1 MAHFRGTPII
11 IVPAAATSAIT
22 LHNAA
27 AFLQDG
33 RYLTPAEARAAAGS
47 EPKPAKVTIRRRD
60 GRGVLCQ
67 YHVIDNV
74 ALLQRADWMKVVAV
88 FALGPE
94 WQFKGWRWGR
104 TDERPDVTPTEVFD
118 RAVGFHLMWE
128 GDAPHANIPKW
139 NVKILAVSKTKRYLD
154 AGVANKFWELVDRDV
169 TVRKPYLMP
178 KVAPGGAAG
187 GGAAGSGT
195 PGAAMG
201 GAGTGAVAA
210 GAGM

>member
-1 MAHFRGTPII
+1 MANFRGTPII

-27 AFLQDG
+27 AFLQEG
-33 RYLTPAEARAAAGS
+33 RYMPPAEARAAAGS
-47 EPKPAKVTIRRRD
+47 EPKPQKVTIRRRD
-60 GRGVLCQ
+60 ARGVLCQ
-67 YHVIDNV
+67 YHIIDNV

-104 TDERPDVTPTEVFD
+104 TDDRPDVTPTEVFD
-118 RAVGFHLMWE
+118 RTVGFHLMYE
-128 GDAPHANIPKW
+128 GDVPHVNVPKW

-178 KVAPGGAAG
+178 KVAPGGLS
-187 GGAAGSGT
+187 GASASAGSGT
-195 PGAAMG
+195 PGSAAG
-201 GAGTGAVAA
+201 GAGA
-210 GAGM
+210 GPMASGM